1 MIRNDCYMIVQDM
14 EEIISMQSEILI
26 WILMKDLNS

>member
-14 EEIISMQSEILI
+14 EEKISMHSESVG

>member
-1 MIRNDCYMIVQDM
+1 MIVQDM